1 MGSAKA
7 RLELENRPFT
17 AHSTRWAITR
27 RTRATELSDDA
38 VGRMYHKLSVP
49 WHKGSWDYVECE
61 WNGQIGH
68 LAAAC

>member
-27 RTRATELSDDA
+27 RTRATGLGDDA
-38 VGRMYHKLSVP
+38 VGECTINCVFHGVKGLGIMWSASGMAKLP
-49 WHKGSWDYVECE
+49 
-61 WNGQIGH
+61 
-68 LAAAC
+68 